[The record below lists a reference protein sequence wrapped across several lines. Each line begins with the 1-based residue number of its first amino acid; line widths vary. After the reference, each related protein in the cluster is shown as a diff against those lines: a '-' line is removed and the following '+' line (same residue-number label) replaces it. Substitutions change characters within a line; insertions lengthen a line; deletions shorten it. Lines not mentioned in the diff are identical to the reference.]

1 MPRNVWVLSSISLVV
16 AIGFGVVVPVLP
28 VFAATFG
35 ANPLAT
41 GAVVSAFAVMRFVAA
56 PLVGRADDR
65 FGHRAV
71 LMTGLIVVGVSSAL
85 AGTAQNY
92 AQLIVL
98 RGMGGLGSAMFSV
111 SGMTVLLASVDAT
124 RRGRAAGLYQGGFL
138 VGAMAGPAVG
148 GLLAGISLRA
158 PFFFYAGVLGVAA
171 LCALGLTSVVTTKA
185 GEPASTVPLG
195 VVAKDS
201 RFRAACLSAFTTGWN
216 ANGTRMTLVPLFV
229 AGFLADDLVHAAQ
242 ITGVT
247 MAIAAAVQTALV
259 LPAGAL
265 VDRVGR
271 RGPMIAGALVLA
283 VALVATPWSPGTVV
297 LTALLCLY
305 AAGSAL
311 IGTAPAAAVGDTG
324 GGDRAIA
331 MFTMSGDLG
340 SILGPLA
347 AGALADLVGFPTAF
361 ALGAL
366 LWLATAAAAT
376 RMPRSK
382 PPSDHAPD

>member
-1 MPRNVWVLSSISLVV
+1 VWVLSSISLVV

-28 VFAATFG
+28 VFAASFG
-35 ANPLAT
+35 ANPLAA
-41 GAVVSAFAVMRFVAA
+41 GAVVSAFAVMRFVTA

-85 AGTAQNY
+85 TGTAQNY
-92 AQLIVL
+92 VQLIVL

-111 SGMTVLLASVDAT
+111 SGMTVLLASVEAT
-124 RRGRAAGLYQGGFL
+124 HRGRAAGLYQGGFL

-158 PFFFYAGVLGVAA
+158 PFYFYAGVLGIAA
-171 LCALGLTSVVTTKA
+171 LCALGLTSVAATTTGA
-185 GEPASTVPLG
+185 RASAVPLRD
-195 VVAKDS
+195 VAQDP

-229 AGFLADDLVHAAQ
+229 AAFLADDVVHAAL
-242 ITGVT
+242 ITGVA
-247 MAIAAAVQTALV
+247 MAVAAGVQTALV

-265 VDRVGR
+265 VDRIGR
-271 RGPMIAGALVLA
+271 RGPMIVGALVLA
-283 VALVATPWSPGTVV
+283 VALVATPWSPGTVA
-297 LTALLCLY
+297 LTACLCLY

-331 MFTMSGDLG
+331 VFTMSGDLG

-347 AGALADLVGFPTAF
+347 VGALAGTVGYRPAF
-361 ALGAL
+361 ALGAV
-366 LWLATAAAAT
+366 LWLATAAAAA
-376 RMPRSK
+376 RMPR
-382 PPSDHAPD
+382 PTAPREAPDRG

>member
-28 VFAATFG
+28 VFAASFG

-71 LMTGLIVVGVSSAL
+71 LMTGLVVVGVSSAL
-85 AGTAQNY
+85 AGTAQSY

-111 SGMTVLLASVDAT
+111 SGMTVLLASVEAT
-124 RRGRAAGLYQGGFL
+124 HRGRAAGLYQGGFL

-171 LCALGLTSVVTTKA
+171 LCALGLTSVVTTAA
-185 GEPASTVPLG
+185 GERASTVPLRD
-195 VVAKDS
+195 VARDP

-229 AGFLADDLVHAAQ
+229 AAFLADDMVHAAL
-242 ITGVT
+242 ITGVS
-247 MAIAAAVQTALV
+247 MAVAAGVQTALV

-271 RGPMIAGALVLA
+271 RGPMIVGALVLA

-297 LTALLCLY
+297 LTVLLCLY
-305 AAGSAL
+305 GAGSAL

-331 MFTMSGDLG
+331 VFTMSGDLG

-347 AGALADLVGFPTAF
+347 AGALADLVGYPTAF
-361 ALGAL
+361 GLGAL
-366 LWLATAAAAT
+366 LWLVTAAAAT
-376 RMPRSK
+376 RMPRST
-382 PPSDHAPD
+382 PPSDGAP